1 MGKSWDSGFYL
12 TSCLHSYYL
21 HQEFSSEGVSVAK
34 RHKTNSVVQIK
45 WNRDKLY
52 HWCGAL
58 DTMKSQYHSVAEPQE
73 YHSCAPPTGKERRFS
88 LLFFKSYCLC
98 FYITF
103 RVLIFMYFILYHNG
117 LCSLVLEKC
126 YTNKVYDYHYNYSYY
141 VGVLHLPGLSSRL
154 LWRIQE
160 GCPSQILFA
169 YTNLYIKPKQVLS
182 VSC

>member
-1 MGKSWDSGFYL
+1 MKQGQTVSLMWSTRHNEKPISF
-12 TSCLHSYYL
+12 SCRAPR
-21 HQEFSSEGVSVAK
+21 VS
-34 RHKTNSVVQIK
+34 
-45 WNRDKLY
+45 L
-52 HWCGAL
+52 
-58 DTMKSQYHSVAEPQE
+58 M
-73 YHSCAPPTGKERRFS
+73 CAAYRQGKEVFS
-88 LLFFKSYCLC
+88 FVFKSYCLC

-103 RVLIFMYFILYHNG
+103 RVLIFVYFILYHNG